1 VPLGTGATPAPRR
14 ETVVSQGLSHQALIY
29 RSQTQL
35 TNATAAFVRLGLEL
49 GDPVLVAA
57 QPTTIASLRAAL
69 GADAQLVQLHDSRTW
84 FPHPFQRLQELRR
97 LAAEV
102 PAERALRV
110 IDEWAWEGSGAGAR
124 EWARFESVVNVALAD
139 QPLRFVCLF
148 DGRSLPA
155 EVLQMAAHTH
165 PQLIEDGAAVA
176 SAGFAVPG
184 EHAPGPPPAS
194 PASALTLPLPWA
206 ELRIAV
212 REHAVRLGVASARVD
227 DVVLAVQEVATNA
240 EVHGEP
246 PVRAEIWEEAGELV
260 CQVSD
265 GGAGMLDQ
273 HTGWV
278 PPDDPAGGGWGLP
291 IARLT
296 CDAVEI
302 GRASGRTAVTM
313 FVTLDS

>member
-1 VPLGTGATPAPRR
+1 
-14 ETVVSQGLSHQALIY
+14 VVSQGLSHQALIY

-35 TNATAAFVRLGLEL
+35 TDATAAFVRLGLEL

-57 QPTTIASLRAAL
+57 RPATVTSLREAL
-69 GADAQLVQLHDSRTW
+69 GDDAELVQLHDSGTW

-110 IDEWAWEGSGAGAR
+110 IDEWAWEGSGASGR

-139 QPLRFVCLF
+139 APARFVCLF

-155 EVLQMAAHTH
+155 SVLELAGHTH
-165 PQLIEDGAAVA
+165 PQLIEDGAAVD
-176 SAGFAVPG
+176 SSGFAAPG
-184 EHAPGPPPAS
+184 EHAPGPPPAA
-194 PASALTLPLPWA
+194 PASAVTLPLPWA
-206 ELRIAV
+206 TLRTAV
-212 REHAVRLGVASARVD
+212 REHAERHGVASARAD

-240 EVHGEP
+240 ELHGKP
-246 PVRAEIWEEAGELV
+246 PVRAQIWEAAGELV

-265 GGAGMLDQ
+265 GGAGPLDP

-278 PPDDPAGGGWGLP
+278 PPENPAGGGWGLP

-302 GRASGRTAVTM
+302 GRASDRTVVTM
-313 FVTLDS
+313 FVSLGS

>member
-1 VPLGTGATPAPRR
+1 
-14 ETVVSQGLSHQALIY
+14 VVSQGLSHQALIY

-57 QPTTIASLRAAL
+57 RPATVTSLRDAL
-69 GADAQLVQLHDSRTW
+69 GNDADLVQLQDSRTW

-110 IDEWAWEGSGAGAR
+110 IHEWAWEGSGATAR
-124 EWARFESVVNVALAD
+124 GWARFESVVNVALAEV
-139 QPLRFVCLF
+139 PLRFVCLF

-155 EVLQMAAHTH
+155 AVLQMAAHTH
-165 PQLIEDGAAVA
+165 PQLIEDGAAVD
-176 SAGFAVPG
+176 SAGFAAPG
-184 EHAPGPPPAS
+184 GHAPDPPPAS
-194 PASALTLPLPWA
+194 PASALTLPLAWT
-206 ELRIAV
+206 ELRVAV
-212 REHAVRLGVASARVD
+212 REHAERLGVASARVD

-240 EVHGEP
+240 AVHGEP
-246 PVRAEIWEEAGELV
+246 PVRAQIWEEAGELV

-265 GGAGMLDQ
+265 GGAGSLDP

-296 CDAVEI
+296 CAAVEI
-302 GRASGRTAVTM
+302 GRASDRTVVTM